1 MRSVAVLGEMGELGA
16 GAENEHA
23 LLADEL
29 ARYRVTDLIT
39 VGDNSSM
46 DALAQRAG
54 DFGIR
59 TSSVADADAA
69 AEAVRRLLAQAPAGE
84 DNWYSRT
91 DRDVVLVK
99 ASNAARLW
107 AVAEALLQGHTLR

>member
-1 MRSVAVLGEMGELGA
+1 MGA

-29 ARYRVTDLIT
+29 ARYRVTNLVT
-39 VGDNSSM
+39 VGDNPSM
-46 DALAQRAG
+46 EALAQRAG

-59 TSSVADADAA
+59 TDRAADADEAA
-69 AEAVRRLLAQAPAGE
+69 AAVSRLLAQTPSGE
-84 DNWYSRT
+84 NNWHSRT

-107 AVAEALLQGHTLR
+107 VVAEALLQGHTLK